1 MMTLA
6 LTILYASCALL
17 LAIYT
22 LGHGLLLIQ
31 YMRHRHQ
38 VDQLPTLDAVEYP
51 PVTVQLPIYNEQF
64 VAVRVLNAVAN
75 LDYPTDKLR
84 IQLLD
89 DSTDATSQRLVTHM
103 AYYPHLH
110 IEHIQRSERTG
121 YKAGALAY
129 GLSKTDTDFIAIFDA
144 DFIPPPDFLK
154 RTIPY
159 LVADKNL
166 AVVQTRWGHLNA
178 SDNWL
183 TRSQVLSIDT
193 HFMIEQYGRNRSGWM
208 LPFNGTGGVWRRDAI
223 EDAGGWS
230 HATLTED
237 LDLSFRA
244 QLKGWYALFLPDI
257 VVDGEL
263 PPQIAAYRRQ
273 QGRWA
278 QGSSQCLRRLII
290 PLWCSEK
297 SLMTK
302 LMATQHLAQYV
313 PHLLMLILLLL
324 TPPMLLSGA
333 LRALPLAPLGIIGLI
348 PPLMYIVSQYDNP
361 QGHGRNLLAFPTLLL
376 IGTGL
381 IAHNARYV
389 LKGFVTR
396 YSVFERTPKFVDG
409 WQHSGYALLSDGTTI
424 LDLVL
429 LLYALWAA
437 WLAWQRAPTL
447 MPYLLLHALSF
458 LTVVA
463 WDALDRWRIYG
474 ARSNQPQQNIRKV

>member
-6 LTILYASCALL
+6 LTTLYAICALL

-31 YMRHRHQ
+31 YLRHRRQ
-38 VDQLPTLDAVEYP
+38 AIKLPQLDVVDYPT
-51 PVTVQLPIYNEQF
+51 VTVQLPIYNEQF
-64 VAVRVLNAVAN
+64 VAVRVLDAVAN
-75 LDYPTDKLR
+75 LDYPADKLC

-89 DSTDATSQRLVTHM
+89 DSTDATSQRLATNM
-103 AYYPHLH
+103 AYYPHLQL
-110 IEHIQRSERTG
+110 EHIQRPERTG

-129 GLSKTDTDFIAIFDA
+129 GLSKTESDFIAIFDA
-144 DFIPPPDFLK
+144 DFIPPADFLK
-154 RTIPY
+154 RTIPH
-159 LVADKNL
+159 LVADKQL

-178 SDNWL
+178 EDNWL

-193 HFMIEQYGRNRSGWM
+193 HFMIEQFGRNRSGWM

-244 QLKGWYALFLPDI
+244 QLKGWQALFLPDI
-257 VVDGEL
+257 VVNGEL

-278 QGSSQCLRRLII
+278 QGSSQCLRRLIV
-290 PLWCSEK
+290 PLWQSDK

-302 LMATQHLAQYV
+302 IMATQHLAQYV
-313 PHLLMLILLLL
+313 PHLLMLTLLLL
-324 TPPMLLSGA
+324 TPPMLLTGA
-333 LRALPLAPLGIIGLI
+333 LHALPLAPLGIIGLI
-348 PPLMYIVSQYDNP
+348 PPLMYIVSQYDNTR
-361 QGHGRNLLAFPTLLL
+361 GTWRNLLAFPALLL

-409 WQHSGYALLSDGTTI
+409 WQHSGYALLSDGTTM
-424 LDLVL
+424 LDFAL

-437 WLAWQRAPTL
+437 WLAWQQAPAL
-447 MPYLLLHALSF
+447 VPYLLLHTLSF
-458 LTVVA
+458 LTVIA
-463 WDALDRWRIYG
+463 WGALDRWRIYG
-474 ARSNQPQQNIRKV
+474 AQAKQPQQNIRNI